1 MAQAARKLD
10 RTEQQALDRHCS
22 RRITIPPEQTG
33 GSEHGQH
40 RNKAGQFFGSSV
52 GRKQFVR
59 IQNVRYALRHVDN
72 TRKRFVRRRFVDK
85 FGQQIHFGRNGF
97 ENRHEPFERNVI
109 NRSFV
114 GKQQYTP
121 EQQLFCSEQK

>member
-22 RRITIPPEQTG
+22 RRITIPPEQI
-33 GSEHGQH
+33 GSKHWQH
-40 RNKAGQFFGSSV
+40 RHQAGKFVGSSV

-59 IQNVRYALRHVDN
+59 IQNVRYALRHVNN

-85 FGQQIHFGRNGF
+85 FGQQINFRRYGF
-97 ENRHEPFERNVI
+97 ENGHKPFERLI
-109 NRSFV
+109 IDRSFV
-114 GKQQYTP
+114 GKQRLETIQ
-121 EQQLFCSEQK
+121 